1 MRSILISI
9 VLVTFFGF
17 ASCKKEDSSIL
28 TQIPEVT
35 AAASTGTWRITYYL
49 DSETDKTN
57 LFSGNAFTFNSN
69 GTLTAVKAA
78 EIVSGTWSVSNS
90 SDDDSP
96 SDLDFNILF
105 TTPAAFEDLSDDWDI
120 LEATAVKIKLIDISG
135 GSGETDYLT
144 FEKN

>member
-1 MRSILISI
+1 MRTILTSI
-9 VLVTFFGF
+9 VLLTFLSIV
-17 ASCKKEDSSIL
+17 SCEKEDSSIL
-28 TQIPEVT
+28 TQIPEVS

-57 LFSGNAFTFNSN
+57 LFSGYAFTFNSN
-69 GTLTAVKAA
+69 GMLTAVKAA
-78 EIVSGTWSVSNS
+78 ENVIGTWSVSNT

-96 SDLDFNILF
+96 SDMDFNILF

-120 LEATAVKIKLIDISG
+120 SEATAVKIKLIDISG
-135 GSGETDYLT
+135 GNGGTDYLT